1 MKCFRLVLKSEKGF
15 KLTTLLKCTFQGMK
29 KKTSTNNFKHQ
40 LFQHTWTIPDG
51 SGHRSEWEILSFF
64 RKQQLNPEPFCHV
77 PMFRTAKIATMAGLL
92 KAGYNNWPKI
102 RTKDFKSESFL
113 PLIWCFGSSTWLQ
126 SNNKKK
132 VSLNKKPSEKS
143 DSEIFLGRKIW
154 QVFWGWLDT
163 GRDSFRGIQNNLKIR
178 GSDAYPGRVQ
188 SVCEWSTVKPLL
200 SAPPVK
206 YTPSIKRTLSR
217 VPKLTS

>member
-1 MKCFRLVLKSEKGF
+1 MHLSRNE
-15 KLTTLLKCTFQGMK
+15 

-92 KAGYNNWPKI
+92 KVGYNNWPKI

-132 VSLNKKPSEKS
+132 VSLYKKPSEKS
-143 DSEIFLGRKIW
+143 GGGGGVRRISSDGDDRRNFFGFEIFDSEIFLGRKIW

-163 GRDSFRGIQNNLKIR
+163 GRDFF
-178 GSDAYPGRVQ
+178 
-188 SVCEWSTVKPLL
+188 
-200 SAPPVK
+200 
-206 YTPSIKRTLSR
+206 
-217 VPKLTS
+217 